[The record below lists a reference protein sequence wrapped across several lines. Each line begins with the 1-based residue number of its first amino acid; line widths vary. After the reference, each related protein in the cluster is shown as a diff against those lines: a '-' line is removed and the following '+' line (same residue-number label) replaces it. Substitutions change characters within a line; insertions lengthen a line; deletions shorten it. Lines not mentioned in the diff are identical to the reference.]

1 MSKVCEISGKKPM
14 SGNNVSH
21 ANNRTKRRFIPNLQ
35 NVKLYSGILE
45 KYINLNITVRTMKT
59 VEKNGG
65 LDSYLKTRVD
75 DAKAQFSITSSQ
87 GVLKL
92 KVIEESSNTDWSIE
106 PNYSYILIIRSF

>member
-35 NVKLYSGILE
+35 NVKLYSSSLQ
-45 KYINLNITVRTMKT
+45 KHINLNITTRTMKT

-65 LDSYLKTRVD
+65 LDSYLIKTSNRNLAD
-75 DAKAQFSITSSQ
+75 PAIKIKKQI
-87 GVLKL
+87 LKNN
-92 KVIEESSNTDWSIE
+92 KK
-106 PNYSYILIIRSF
+106 

>member
-1 MSKVCEISGKKPM
+1 MCKVCEISGKKPM

-35 NVKLYSGILE
+35 NVKLYSGTLQ

-65 LDSYLKTRVD
+65 LDSYLIKTSNKNL
-75 DAKAQFSITSSQ
+75 AETAIKIKKQI
-87 GVLKL
+87 LKNN
-92 KVIEESSNTDWSIE
+92 KK
-106 PNYSYILIIRSF
+106 

>member
-35 NVKLYSGILE
+35 NVKLYSVILQ

-65 LDSYLKTRVD
+65 LDSYLIKTSNRNLAD
-75 DAKAQFSITSSQ
+75 TAIKIKKQI
-87 GVLKL
+87 LKNNN
-92 KVIEESSNTDWSIE
+92 K
-106 PNYSYILIIRSF
+106 

>member
-35 NVKLYSGILE
+35 NVKLYSSSLQ
-45 KYINLNITVRTMKT
+45 KYVNLNITTRTMKT

-65 LDSYLKTRVD
+65 LDSYLIKTSNRNLAD
-75 DAKAQFSITSSQ
+75 PAIKIKKQI
-87 GVLKL
+87 LKNN
-92 KVIEESSNTDWSIE
+92 KK
-106 PNYSYILIIRSF
+106 

>member
-35 NVKLYSGILE
+35 NVKLYSGTLQ

-65 LDSYLKTRVD
+65 LDSYLIKTSNRNLAD
-75 DAKAQFSITSSQ
+75 TA
-87 GVLKL
+87 LKIKKLIL
-92 KVIEESSNTDWSIE
+92 KN
-106 PNYSYILIIRSF
+106 NKK

>member
-35 NVKLYSGILE
+35 NVKLYSGTLQ
-45 KYINLNITVRTMKT
+45 KYINLNITIRTMKT

-65 LDSYLKTRVD
+65 LDSYLIKTSNRNLTD
-75 DAKAQFSITSSQ
+75 TAIKIKKQI
-87 GVLKL
+87 LKNN
-92 KVIEESSNTDWSIE
+92 KK
-106 PNYSYILIIRSF
+106 

>member
-35 NVKLYSGILE
+35 NVKLYSGTLQ
-45 KYINLNITVRTMKT
+45 KYIDLNITVRTMKT

-65 LDSYLKTRVD
+65 LDSYLINTNNRNLAD
-75 DAKAQFSITSSQ
+75 KAIKIKKQI
-87 GVLKL
+87 LKNN
-92 KVIEESSNTDWSIE
+92 KK
-106 PNYSYILIIRSF
+106 

>member
-35 NVKLYSGILE
+35 NVKLYSTSLQ
-45 KYINLNITVRTMKT
+45 KYINLNITIRTMKT

-65 LDSYLKTRVD
+65 LDSYLIKTSNKNLAD
-75 DAKAQFSITSSQ
+75 TA
-87 GVLKL
+87 LKIKKQIL
-92 KVIEESSNTDWSIE
+92 KN
-106 PNYSYILIIRSF
+106 NKK

>member
-35 NVKLYSGILE
+35 NVKLYSRTLQ

-65 LDSYLKTRVD
+65 LDTYLIKTSNKNL
-75 DAKAQFSITSSQ
+75 ANAAIKIKNQI
-87 GVLKL
+87 LKNN
-92 KVIEESSNTDWSIE
+92 KK
-106 PNYSYILIIRSF
+106 

>member
-14 SGNNVSH
+14 TGNNVSH

-35 NVKLYSGILE
+35 NVKLYSGTLQ

-65 LDSYLKTRVD
+65 LDSYLIKTSNSNL
-75 DAKAQFSITSSQ
+75 AETAIKIKKQI
-87 GVLKL
+87 LKNN
-92 KVIEESSNTDWSIE
+92 KK
-106 PNYSYILIIRSF
+106 

>member
-35 NVKLYSGILE
+35 NVKLYSVTLQ
-45 KYINLNITVRTMKT
+45 KYVNLNITVRTMKT

-65 LDSYLKTRVD
+65 LDSYLIKTRNKNLAD
-75 DAKAQFSITSSQ
+75 TAIKIKKQI
-87 GVLKL
+87 LKNNE
-92 KVIEESSNTDWSIE
+92 K
-106 PNYSYILIIRSF
+106 